1 MKNEYFVNGT
11 TPEKVVEEGLKVFEQ
26 CMDYSN
32 EDRGLNLSLYLYPD
46 GSMGTM
52 ESAGREWPDPKYRA
66 LCIVSYGPEDGNYM
80 DAAFEEIE
88 DSIMEDIS
96 EKEQQEILDYI
107 EDNGVGIEAY
117 KVCQPELFEQYD
129 NDARAEALDFE
140 REKLEK
146 TVADLATTLNYTPNK
161 KSLSDVKKTVAE
173 KKAEN
178 ENDGPVKN
186 KTNGR

>member
-52 ESAGREWPDPKYRA
+52 ESAGREWPDPKRA

-117 KVCQPELFEQYD
+117 KLCQPELFEQYD